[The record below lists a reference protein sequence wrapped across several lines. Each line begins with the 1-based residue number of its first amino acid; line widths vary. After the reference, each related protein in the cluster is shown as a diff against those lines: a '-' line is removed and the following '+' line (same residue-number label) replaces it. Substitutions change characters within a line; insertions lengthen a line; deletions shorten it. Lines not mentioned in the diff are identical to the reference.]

1 MIKLFE
7 IIKSQ
12 MNSDRD
18 LEEKI
23 FASILNLGI
32 IVVGISAVVTFLE
45 NIGMFATITILL
57 AALMFAITMVIY
69 YGFHQTIL
77 ARRMLCFLINCFLIP
92 VIFFTC
98 GGIDSGMPLYMMAG
112 LFMIIPVLD
121 GRDRVVCFV
130 TSLIVDV
137 CVIFLS
143 YCMMDDGP
151 EQLRIHS
158 DILVK
163 LSLGARVSDV
173 IISLVLMSTFMC
185 LTLAIA
191 LKAYRTERKGRE
203 DLLRKL
209 EMLSKKDELTG
220 LYNRRELFWHLETM
234 KTFFGKRYFIAM
246 FDVDHF
252 KMINDTFGHL
262 FGDVALKEIA
272 KKMSDFCDRQE
283 DEIAARFGG
292 EEFVLFFKAMDDKE
306 AFRKIDKLRKEIGQ
320 MQWEEHPGLSIT
332 ISAGVSFCAH
342 GKPLEETLG
351 EADKQ
356 LYAAKRSGRNK
367 VCMEKRTQ

>member
-1 MIKLFE
+1 MKKLFG

-12 MNSDRD
+12 LNSDRE

-32 IVVGISAVVTFLE
+32 IVVGISAIVTFLE
-45 NIGMFATITILL
+45 RISAFATVAILL
-57 AALMFAITMVIY
+57 AELMFVLTMVIY
-69 YGFHQTIL
+69 YKFHNTIL
-77 ARRMLCFLINCFLIP
+77 ARRMLCYLINCFLIP

-98 GGIDSGMPLYMMAG
+98 GGIDSGMPIYMLAG
-112 LFMIIPVLD
+112 LFMIVPVLD
-121 GRDRVVCFV
+121 GRDRIVCFSC
-130 TSLIVDV
+130 SLIVDIA
-137 CVIFLS
+137 VIILS
-143 YCMMDDGP
+143 YFMMEGAP
-151 EQLRIHS
+151 EDMQLPGN
-158 DILVK
+158 ILVK
-163 LSLGARVSDV
+163 LTLGARVTDV
-173 IISLVLMSTFMC
+173 AVSLALMSIFVCLTFGLVLR
-185 LTLAIA
+185 
-191 LKAYRTERKGRE
+191 AYRTERKGRE

-209 EMLSKKDELTG
+209 DMLSKKDDLTG

-246 FDVDHF
+246 FDIDHF

-272 KKMSDFCDRQE
+272 KKMSAFCDRQE

-292 EEFVLFFKAMDDKE
+292 EEFVIFFKAMDDRE
-306 AFRKIDKLRKEIGQ
+306 AFRKIDKLRREIGE

-332 ISAGVSFCAH
+332 ISVGVAICVH
-342 GKPLEETLG
+342 GKPLEETLN

-356 LYAAKRSGRNK
+356 LYAAKGSGRNK
-367 VCMEKRTQ
+367 VCMEKRAQ

>member
-1 MIKLFE
+1 MKKLFE

-12 MNSDRD
+12 LNSDSD

-32 IVVGISAVVTFLE
+32 IVVGISAVVTFFE
-45 NIGMFATITILL
+45 NISLFSTVTILM

-69 YGFHQTIL
+69 YRFHQTIL

-92 VIFFTC
+92 IIFFTC

-121 GRDRVVCFV
+121 GRDRIVCFI
-130 TSLIVDV
+130 TSLLVDV
-137 CVIFLS
+137 CVIFIS
-143 YCMMDDGP
+143 YCMMDGAP
-151 EQLRIHS
+151 ESIMIHS
-158 DILVK
+158 DILTK
-163 LSLGARVSDV
+163 LSLGARVSDM
-173 IISLVLMSTFMC
+173 IFSLVLMSTFMC
-185 LTLAIA
+185 LTLAIV

-283 DEIAARFGG
+283 DEIAARYGG
-292 EEFVLFFKAMDDKE
+292 EEFVIFFKAMDDKE

-332 ISAGVSFCAH
+332 ISAGVSICAH

-367 VCMEKRTQ
+367 VCMEKGTQ